1 MATMNISLPDEM
13 KEWAESRTAGGQY
26 ANVSD
31 YVRDLIR
38 RDIKRTEGIAR
49 LQAEIDKGRAGPFSE
64 YNSTGELLAEI
75 RQRTADR
82 LKKTDAA

>member
-1 MATMNISLPDEM
+1 MATMNVSLPDEM
-13 KEWAESRTAGGQY
+13 KDWAESQTAEGKY

-49 LQAEIDKGRAGPFSE
+49 FQAMIDEARASPTREITDIKAYFE
-64 YNSTGELLAEI
+64 EVK
-75 RQRTADR
+75 QRNR
-82 LKKTDAA
+82 LKTDAA

>member
-13 KEWAESRTAGGQY
+13 KEWAESQTAEGRY

-38 RDIKRTEGIAR
+38 RDVRRAEGVARFQAMIDEARKSPTREIADINVYF
-49 LQAEIDKGRAGPFSE
+49 EE
-64 YNSTGELLAEI
+64 VM
-75 RQRTADR
+75 QRNR
-82 LKKTDAA
+82 LKSDDAA

>member
-1 MATMNISLPDEM
+1 MNVSLPDEM
-13 KEWAESRTAGGQY
+13 KDWAESQTAEGKY

-49 LQAEIDKGRAGPFSE
+49 FQAMIDEARASPTREITDIKAYFE
-64 YNSTGELLAEI
+64 EVK
-75 RQRTADR
+75 QRNR
-82 LKKTDAA
+82 LKTDAA

>member
-13 KEWAESRTAGGQY
+13 KEWVESQTGNGKY
-26 ANVSD
+26 ANASD

-38 RDIKRTEGIAR
+38 RDVKRSEGVAR

-64 YNSTGELLAEI
+64 YSSTDKLLTDI
-75 RQRTADR
+75 KQRTESR

>member
-1 MATMNISLPDEM
+1 MATMNVSLPDEM
-13 KEWAESRTAGGQY
+13 KDWAESQTAEGKY

-49 LQAEIDKGRAGPFSE
+49 FQAMIDEARASPTREIKAYFE
-64 YNSTGELLAEI
+64 EVK
-75 RQRTADR
+75 QRNR
-82 LKKTDAA
+82 LKTDAA

>member
-1 MATMNISLPDEM
+1 MATMNVSLPDEM
-13 KEWAESRTAGGQY
+13 KDWAESQTAEGKY

-49 LQAEIDKGRAGPFSE
+49 FQAMIDEARASPAREITDIKAYFE
-64 YNSTGELLAEI
+64 YVK
-75 RQRTADR
+75 QRNR
-82 LKKTDAA
+82 LKTDAS

>member
-1 MATMNISLPDEM
+1 MATMNVSLPDEM
-13 KEWAESRTAGGQY
+13 KEWAEAQTTNGNY

-49 LQAEIDKGRAGPFSE
+49 LQAEVDKGRAGPFRDFNAE
-64 YNSTGELLAEI
+64 QLLTEVKQHTKGALKNS
-75 RQRTADR
+75 
-82 LKKTDAA
+82 DAA

>member
-1 MATMNISLPDEM
+1 MATMNVSLPDEM
-13 KEWAESRTAGGQY
+13 KDWAENQTAEGRY

-49 LQAEIDKGRAGPFSE
+49 FQAMIDEARASPTREITDIKAYFE
-64 YNSTGELLAEI
+64 EVK
-75 RQRTADR
+75 QRNR
-82 LKKTDAA
+82 LKTDAA

>member
-13 KEWAESRTAGGQY
+13 KDWAEEQSAEGKY

-49 LQAEIDKGRAGPFSE
+49 FQAMVDEARASPSREITDIKAYFE
-64 YNSTGELLAEI
+64 EI
-75 RQRTADR
+75 KQRNRLTLKAD
-82 LKKTDAA
+82 DAA

>member
-1 MATMNISLPDEM
+1 MATMNVSLPDEM
-13 KEWAESRTAGGQY
+13 KEWAEAQTAGGKY

-38 RDIKRTEGIAR
+38 RDIARTEGIAR
-49 LQAEIDKGRAGPFSE
+49 LQAEIDKGRAGPFTE
-64 YNSTGELLAEI
+64 FNRDELLADI
-75 RQRTADR
+75 KAKTAAR

>member
-13 KEWAESRTAGGQY
+13 KEWAESQTAGGKY

-38 RDIKRTEGIAR
+38 RDVKRAEGIAR
-49 LQAEIDKGRAGPFSE
+49 FQAMIDEARASPTREITDINAYFE
-64 YNSTGELLAEI
+64 EVT
-75 RQRTADR
+75 QRNRFKAD
-82 LKKTDAA
+82 DAA